1 MGPDAWN
8 APPAPV
14 QPSGRKLTGRR
25 ILFAV
30 IAAAVL
36 VAAIAV
42 VPLVVASWSLVAHYD
57 CGAGAVVATRN
68 LWSPVVLVN
77 SPYGG
82 FANGTRTNPIP
93 LGTSRMTTSA
103 TNGTAMGLFEMKEWS
118 IAPWVRVLV
127 AGPGTNAVCT
137 GFVAAGNLSA
147 RYLEVVALPSPNTT
161 SDAGQSA
168 PLSFAD
174 LFGNVHSSVLSD
186 NGYSESDLVVTTCG
200 RGSVAMATRAS
211 RITVGIPFSLDGSSY
226 TASATVDAALN
237 YTYSFPANFGTWS
250 VDDLNV
256 GAHAPGGG
264 WAFSFTPC
272 R

>member
-1 MGPDAWN
+1 MQPDASL
-8 APPAPV
+8 APPAPP
-14 QPSGRKLTGRR
+14 QPNRGRLSGRR
-25 ILFAV
+25 ILFALL
-30 IAAAVL
+30 AAAVVV
-36 VAAIAV
+36 VAVAL
-42 VPLVVASWSLVAHYD
+42 VPLAFASWSLVAHYE
-57 CGAGAVVATRN
+57 CGPGAVVATRN
-68 LWSPVVLVN
+68 LWTPVVLVN

-82 FANGTRTNPIP
+82 FANGTRTMAIP
-93 LGTSRMTTSA
+93 GGTSSMSTAA

-118 IAPWVRVLV
+118 VSPSVRVLV

-147 RYLEVVALPSPNTT
+147 RYLEIIALPSGNTT
-161 SDAGQSA
+161 SDAGQRA

-174 LFGNVHSSVLSD
+174 LYGNVHPSVLID
-186 NGYSESDLVVTTCG
+186 NGYVENDLVVTTCG

-211 RITVGIPFSLDGSSY
+211 RFTVEIPFGWDGSNY
-226 TASATVDAALN
+226 TVSATVDAALN
-237 YTYSFPANFGTWS
+237 YTYTFPANFGTWS